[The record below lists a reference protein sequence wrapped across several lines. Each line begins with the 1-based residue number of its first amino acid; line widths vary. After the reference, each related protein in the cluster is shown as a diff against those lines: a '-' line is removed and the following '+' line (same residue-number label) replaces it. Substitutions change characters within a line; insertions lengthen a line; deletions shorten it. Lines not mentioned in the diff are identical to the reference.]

1 MTCSLLGAFVPGRI
15 IRRWLAVGSVV
26 WVAAVGPLGSG
37 AWAKA
42 CVWRVTGGGHTLYL
56 AGSVHALRGTD
67 YPLPAEYDQAFQASS
82 VLAFETDMT
91 QMGKTHGFLLEKAAV
106 LPNGSTL
113 RDHLDP
119 RVYAYILKVAA
130 NAHSATDPEKKLEHL
145 RPWAVA
151 WLLQSPGGIS
161 GLSGGEGVESYLIH
175 KAAQAHKPTVGLV
188 PLDEHIAVFG
198 GMNDADSQTYLLLRF
213 IQLDQESKEFQRTV
227 ADWKHGNIDGVE
239 RSVEEDY
246 RDAPSLRRR
255 LLTDRNRRWLP
266 EIVQWLQS
274 GKTYMVV
281 AGTAHM
287 AGSEGVP
294 ALLRARGFQVEQM

>member
-1 MTCSLLGAFVPGRI
+1 MTARPTVDSLVRPA
-15 IRRWLAVGSVV
+15 RRWFAGGLLAALILL
-26 WVAAVGPLGSG
+26 AAPHG

-42 CVWRVTGGGHTLYL
+42 CVWKVTAGDKTLYL
-56 AGSVHALRGTD
+56 AGSIHALRGKD
-67 YPLPAEYDQAFQASS
+67 YPLPAAYEQAFHDSS
-82 VLAFETDMT
+82 ELAFETDMT
-91 QMGKTHGFLLEKAAV
+91 QMGKTRGFLLQNAAI
-106 LPNGSTL
+106 LPMGSTL
-113 RDHLDP
+113 REHLDP

-130 NAHSATDPEKKLEHL
+130 NAHGASDPEKKLEHL

-151 WLLQSPGGIS
+151 WLLQSPGGID

-175 KAAQAHKPTVGLV
+175 KATQAHKPMVGLV
-188 PLDEHIAVFG
+188 PLKEHIAVFG

-213 IQLDQESKEFQRTV
+213 IQLDQESKTYQRIV
-227 ADWKHGNIDGVE
+227 ADWKRGNIDDIDQ
-239 RSVEEDY
+239 SVQEDY
-246 RDAPSLRRR
+246 RDAPSIRRR
-255 LLTDRNRRWLP
+255 LITDRNRRWLP

-294 ALLRARGFQVEQM
+294 ALLRAKGFQVEQL